1 MGGFARSLKLTLAVT
16 LLAFLGLF
24 QTLALAGGSP
34 YWTLAYAAAL
44 ALSGSCV
51 LRQIYFGQSRADERV
66 MALLKNPNIVY
77 NGTIF
82 ALTAA
87 VAIQNRILPPEAAA
101 AWGIFMVLLAAGP
114 LRFLAGAYEH
124 EFIQTADLFSDF
136 YRVFIIGP
144 VKILGRVLWLTI
156 DFLLIERTIIN
167 SLYRLVAVLINVFRR
182 IHADSRIAWPLF
194 VLLGTGLAYG
204 SYYLS
209 QGNN

>member
-87 VAIQNRILPPEAAA
+87 VAMQNRILPTEAMA
-101 AWGIFMVLLAAGP
+101 AWGIFFGIAGGRAAA
-114 LRFLAGAYEH
+114 F
-124 EFIQTADLFSDF
+124 
-136 YRVFIIGP
+136 
-144 VKILGRVLWLTI
+144 LGR
-156 DFLLIERTIIN
+156 
-167 SLYRLVAVLINVFRR
+167 
-182 IHADSRIAWPLF
+182 
-194 VLLGTGLAYG
+194 GL
-204 SYYLS
+204 
-209 QGNN
+209 